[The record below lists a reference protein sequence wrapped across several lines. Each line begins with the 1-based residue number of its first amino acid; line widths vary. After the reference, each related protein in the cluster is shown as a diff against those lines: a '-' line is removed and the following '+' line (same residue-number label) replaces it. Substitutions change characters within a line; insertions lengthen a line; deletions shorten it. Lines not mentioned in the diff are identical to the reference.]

1 MNKFL
6 KLPLFLGVVGGICTA
21 VLATTY
27 AITNP
32 IKVAKENEAKNK
44 AFEAILVDF
53 GLTTSTAK
61 ITDYVLEP
69 GDSEQQ
75 LPSELSSKG
84 LTRKVIINNTSDVLV
99 GGFYEGTVTGY
110 GGDIK
115 FQLSFKEAKCHS
127 FVCLSNSETPG
138 FGADLLAKIPSLIE
152 GKDVTYLTQSALDTD
167 FGSGCTVTETYLVPA
182 IAAAASDYAVVA
194 KL

>member
-53 GLTTSTAK
+53 GLTAATAK

-75 LPSELSSKG
+75 LPSNLSSKG

-182 IAAAASDYAVVA
+182 IAAAASDYAVAA